1 VKQPRV
7 AELIAD
13 ALRRQIL
20 SGEIPEGGLLP
31 RQEDLI
37 ERFSASLTSVREALR
52 ILELEGLVTIRRGNV
67 GGSRVHVPSAESA
80 AYNLGLLLQ
89 SRSARLE
96 DLARTL
102 SQLEPYCAR
111 LCAERGD
118 RAEAVVPRLR
128 EISARA
134 RARSDHRAAPWNQV
148 AREFHRGIVQH
159 CGSET
164 IAAIVES
171 LVLLWS
177 AHEASW
183 MRHAGDRLVT
193 PSGKL
198 RTRICDAHDEVL
210 DAIERGDGQLAQDLW
225 RFHLDSAQQFH
236 FVVDERQYLD
246 ATLLRDHSLRRL

>member
-1 VKQPRV
+1 MKQPRV

-20 SGEIPEGGLLP
+20 DGEIPEGGSLP

-52 ILELEGLVTIRRGNV
+52 ILELEGLVTIRRGKI

-89 SRSARLE
+89 SRAGRLE

-111 LCAERGD
+111 LCAERRD
-118 RAEAVVPRLR
+118 RRTAVVPRLR
-128 EISARA
+128 EIADRA
-134 RARSDHRAAPWNQV
+134 RERSEQRAVPWNEV
-148 AREFHRGIVQH
+148 AREFHRGIVQL

-177 AHEASW
+177 AHETSW
-183 MRHAGDRLVT
+183 MRHAGDRVVS

-198 RTRICDAHDEVL
+198 RARICDAHDEVL
-210 DAIERGDGQLAQDLW
+210 DAIDQGDGVLAQDLW
-225 RFHLDSAQQFH
+225 RFHLASTQQFH
-236 FVVDERQYLD
+236 FSVDERQFLD
-246 ATLLRDHSLRRL
+246 ATLLRDHSLRVP